1 MRLTDD
7 VKAIVASILTL
18 GVATREK
25 SEAQM
30 AEIFKRMFCEME
42 KVERELTR
50 EGK

>member
-1 MRLTDD
+1 MRLNDD

-25 SEAQM
+25 SESQM
-30 AEIFKRMFCEME
+30 AEVFKKMFYEME
-42 KVERELTR
+42 RIEKELTR